1 MRSKIFVAAVAA
13 ALFAVPA
20 VAHGAPPPNDNRASA
35 QVIPSFPAQIAGTT
49 VEATVEQ
56 LDPQISK
63 CGGVEATV
71 WYRIEKAP
79 DGTIALAV
87 KGAGLAPV
95 LRVYQQK
102 PSSIAELTCGS
113 AKSGAEAAAA
123 FQTTRGNTYLVLV
136 GRRAGTTDAAF
147 TLTATRFLPPAN
159 DTIGQAKRIAKLPG
173 RVSGSTLGATSDEAD
188 PPGCHF
194 AGGTVWYA
202 LPRTRPTASR

>member
-102 PSSIAELTCGS
+102 PSSIA
-113 AKSGAEAAAA
+113 
-123 FQTTRGNTYLVLV
+123 VLS
-136 GRRAGTTDAAF
+136 
-147 TLTATRFLPPAN
+147 
-159 DTIGQAKRIAKLPG
+159 RI
-173 RVSGSTLGATSDEAD
+173 SI
-188 PPGCHF
+188 
-194 AGGTVWYA
+194 
-202 LPRTRPTASR
+202 